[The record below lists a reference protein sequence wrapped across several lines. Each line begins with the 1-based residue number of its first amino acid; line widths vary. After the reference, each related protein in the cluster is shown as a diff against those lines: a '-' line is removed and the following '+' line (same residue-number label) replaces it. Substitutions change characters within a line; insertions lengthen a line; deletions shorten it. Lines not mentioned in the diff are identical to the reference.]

1 MKTTITILATFL
13 SLGLR
18 AQTELATISD
28 DVAQAGQA
36 SFELVSFVATP
47 VNGDGVRLQWSTGS
61 EAPNSAFH
69 IQRSS
74 DGANWRTV
82 ITQDGEGGGSGY
94 SFYEVM
100 DLAPEHGVTHY
111 RLLALVPGQAP
122 EYSDEF
128 AVVFNPKPVLRIEG
142 DGNPSRFIVQVDG
155 TITDL
160 QMLNNR
166 GQFVPMTI
174 NYTGSEAMV
183 EVAGME
189 PGTYYVQAMVD
200 GTPVLREVL
209 VTATG
214 VIGG

>member
-18 AQTELATISD
+18 AQTEPATISD

-111 RLLALVPGQAP
+111 RLLALVPARRRSTLMSSP
-122 EYSDEF
+122 WCSTR
-128 AVVFNPKPVLRIEG
+128 NPCCG
-142 DGNPSRFIVQVDG
+142 SR
-155 TITDL
+155 
-160 QMLNNR
+160 
-166 GQFVPMTI
+166 
-174 NYTGSEAMV
+174 A
-183 EVAGME
+183 
-189 PGTYYVQAMVD
+189 
-200 GTPVLREVL
+200 
-209 VTATG
+209 TATPHG
-214 VIGG
+214 SSCRWTVPSPTCRC